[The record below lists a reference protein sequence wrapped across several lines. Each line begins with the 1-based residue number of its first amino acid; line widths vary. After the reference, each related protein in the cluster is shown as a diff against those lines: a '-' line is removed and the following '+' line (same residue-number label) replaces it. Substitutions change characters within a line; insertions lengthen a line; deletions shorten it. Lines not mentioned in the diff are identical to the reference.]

1 MSVTV
6 AINPFSDFE
15 ALHGINQDG
24 QTEVVQIGRGK
35 MSGSLTHISVDSSF
49 GISGGSFSRGVRL
62 RGVPSERRF
71 MLGMVLATDGEA
83 TAWQQEVRSGDFLMV
98 APGQERYSAYQDATK
113 FSAALVSPDEL
124 HSFLADR
131 PGAIDEAAQLRTE
144 VGHVDAA
151 TAANHVRNLS
161 SLTEVLAEQGPSL
174 PIGTVEFYKRN
185 ILEVVTAPIRH
196 AVGYHGRQPRSYA
209 ALVSDVDRYLIEAGN
224 RPVHI
229 SELCVEFNVSRRAL
243 HRAFMNVL
251 GMPPIAFARRK
262 RLCDVH
268 EALSNPERI
277 ATVKQIAITHGFAD
291 LSRFATAY
299 RRLFGE
305 LPSSTLRRRTQLP
318 IVLIAFFLMQQHG
331 GSADVMR
338 YCATFNGFSLRSKDG
353 HAAGAQALR
362 DQRAAGVMAAAPRVA
377 VAAALDSDPARIAVE
392 RMGERDRVDG
402 AQQIGKPAQVFG
414 GPDDGGFH
422 FADRTQA
429 RQQPDSVL
437 HLLGPFKLALRLL
450 RYQVLP
456 FVAVTRPARGP
467 AAAAHRK
474 LFQRLHRFAQSST
487 DVRPGPLR
495 WGGV

>member
-83 TAWQQEVRSGDFLMV
+83 TAWQQEIGSGDFLMV
-98 APGQERYSAYQDATK
+98 APGQERYSVYQDATK
-113 FSAALVSPDEL
+113 FESVLVVPEQVEA
-124 HSFLADR
+124 FLASQ
-131 PGAIDEAAQLRTE
+131 PGAIDSAVVLRSG
-144 VGHVDAA
+144 VMQPADAA
-151 TAANHVRNLS
+151 TAANHVRNLAV
-161 SLTEVLAEQGPSL
+161 LTAALAEQGPSM
-174 PIGTVEFYKRN
+174 PASTVEFFKRN
-185 ILEVVTAPIRH
+185 ILELVTTPIRDM
-196 AVGYHGRQPRSYA
+196 VRYHGRQPRSYA
-209 ALVSDVDRYLIEAGN
+209 ALVSDVDRYLIEAGD

-251 GMPPIAFARRK
+251 GIPPIAFARRK

-277 ATVKQIAITHGFAD
+277 GTVKQIAITHGFAD

-305 LPSSTLRRRTQLP
+305 LPSQTLRR
-318 IVLIAFFLMQQHG
+318 G
-331 GSADVMR
+331 G
-338 YCATFNGFSLRSKDG
+338 
-353 HAAGAQALR
+353 GAPL
-362 DQRAAGVMAAAPRVA
+362 VWLFICYMASVY
-377 VAAALDSDPARIAVE
+377 AALSLMAR
-392 RMGERDRVDG
+392 R
-402 AQQIGKPAQVFG
+402 
-414 GPDDGGFH
+414 
-422 FADRTQA
+422 
-429 RQQPDSVL
+429 S
-437 HLLGPFKLALRLL
+437 
-450 RYQVLP
+450 
-456 FVAVTRPARGP
+456 
-467 AAAAHRK
+467 
-474 LFQRLHRFAQSST
+474 
-487 DVRPGPLR
+487 
-495 WGGV
+495 